1 MSSTMRNIGNY
12 ITVQPGT
19 IQTITAGGTGDATEV
34 NGVTID
40 RNALT
45 QGRGQSAVLAI
56 LVKATMASAAT
67 TAIVTANFQD
77 SANDSDWTDYG
88 TALGATTT
96 HSAAGGAL
104 TASSAVAK
112 LSVNLASARRYIR
125 AQVMC
130 DLSAS
135 GTDTALISS
144 VIIIAGQAQLPAN

>member
-34 NGVTID
+34 NGVTVD

-56 LVKATMASAAT
+56 LIKGTVASGKIAT
-67 TAIVTANFQD
+67 VTANFQD

-88 TALGATTT
+88 TALGSTVLLN
-96 HSAAGGAL
+96 AAGAAL
-104 TASSAVAK
+104 TASSAVTK
-112 LSVNLASARRYIR
+112 LSVSLASARRYIR

-130 DLSAS
+130 DMDAT

-144 VIIIAGQAQLPAN
+144 VIIIGGQSQLPSN